1 LFRQEVVDARRGD
14 WLGTIVIA
22 VPLSHWLPIMLST
35 ALAIVIVLFLCFGRY
50 TSIRHEAGAGL
61 GGARLSDAA
70 PPQWRCEQ
78 SQAGD
83 DRIVKWLR
91 LLLLVL

>member
-1 LFRQEVVDARRGD
+1 
-14 WLGTIVIA
+14 
-22 VPLSHWLPIMLST
+22 MLST
-35 ALAIVIVLFLCFGRY
+35 ALAIVIVLFLCFGCY

-70 PPQWRCEQ
+70 PPQWRREQ

-91 LLLLVL
+91 LLLFVLYSETGMIR